1 MPEPLGE
8 VGLSSLYEV
17 FDLNVR
23 VALQTTQ
30 AFIASMKAR
39 REGRSVNICS
49 RVTQGALNRT
59 SYSAAKSAVIGCTRT
74 WALELAQYGITVNAV
89 SPGPIETELFRAG
102 HTVGSD
108 LETNALASIPMGRLG
123 QPAAVD
129 AAVAFLLGDVIGGES
144 SRERVCKTVVILV
157 FSGTLKKTN
166 KKD

>member
-39 REGRSVNICS
+39 REGRIVNICS

-59 SYSAAKSAVIGCTRT
+59 SYSAAKSALIGCTRT
-74 WALELAQYGITVNAV
+74 WALELAHYGITVNAV
-89 SPGPIETELFRAG
+89 ATGPLDTHPFRDG
-102 HTVGSD
+102 PPLDSHS
-108 LETNALASIPMGRLG
+108 EPNAMASIPVW
-123 QPAAVD
+123 PH
-129 AAVAFLLGDVIGGES
+129 
-144 SRERVCKTVVILV
+144 
-157 FSGTLKKTN
+157 
-166 KKD
+166 